1 MFQAA
6 RRQLC
11 ARRRC
16 ARLRSLAS
24 LPEFGSAAEYRA
36 HLEAEHA
43 ALPLGFRVGTAALGF
58 TPSEAPHMDAK
69 MVVTLIVPDEPT
81 PDFGAVF
88 TRNAFPGAPVKI
100 GRLRLDAPA
109 LGAVVVNNKISNV
122 CAKGGGVAD
131 SEALCDAVAAALG
144 LEGGGSAVLPSS
156 TGVIGWRLPVAA
168 MLPAVPAAVAALQP
182 HSALPAAE
190 GIMTTDLYPKCA
202 SATLPSCGAR
212 VVGIAK
218 GAGMIE
224 PNMATMLGFILTDA
238 AVPREELRAA
248 LADVTEATFNSISV
262 DSDQST
268 SDTVAVLSSG
278 RVAGSD
284 AAVQRAEFRAAL
296 REVCAQLAEGVVR
309 NGEGC
314 NHLLRVRVAG
324 APDAETARAVGKA
337 VVNGNLFKCAVSG
350 NDPNVGRIAG
360 AVGDCI
366 GNRGGTLVPEDCT
379 ISMGGLVLMKGGEFN
394 LDGAVEQQLVA
405 YMAAAEQ
412 KTAAGEYPDYW
423 PHSRAVEIDVDLGQG
438 DGSAEVLGSDLTDEY
453 VRINGDYRS

>member
-1 MFQAA
+1 MLRLGTALHRLSTTA
-6 RRQLC
+6 RC
-11 ARRRC
+11 
-16 ARLRSLAS
+16 LATQ
-24 LPEFGSAAEYRA
+24 PEFSSAAEYRA
-36 HLEAEHA
+36 YLQTEHT
-43 ALPLGFRVGTAALGF
+43 ALPLGFRVGTAALSF
-58 TPSEAPHMDAK
+58 TPGEAPHMDAN

-100 GRLRLDAPA
+100 GRKRLDAPA

-131 SEALCDAVAAALG
+131 SEALCAAVADALD
-144 LEGGGSAVLPSS
+144 LEGGGAAVLPSS
-156 TGVIGWRLPVAA
+156 TGVIGWRLPVEP
-168 MLPAVPAAVAALQP
+168 MLSAIPDAVAALQQRC
-182 HSALPAAE
+182 ALPAAE
-190 GIMTTDLYPKCA
+190 GIMTTDLYPKCV

-212 VVGIAK
+212 VVGFAK

-224 PNMATMLGFILTDA
+224 PNMATMLGFVLTDA
-238 AVPREELRAA
+238 SVPRAELRAA
-248 LADVTEATFNSISV
+248 LADVVEGTFNSISV
-262 DSDQST
+262 DGDQST

-278 RVAGSD
+278 RVGGSD
-284 AAVQRAEFRAAL
+284 AGEFRAAL
-296 REVCAQLAEGVVR
+296 HDVCAALAEGVVR

-314 NHLLRVRVAG
+314 NHLLRVRVTG
-324 APDAETARAVGKA
+324 ACDAHTAREVGKA

-379 ISMGGLVLMKGGEFN
+379 ISMGGIVLMQDGEFN
-394 LDGAVEQQLVA
+394 LDGAVEEQLVA

-412 KTAAGEYPDYW
+412 KTAGGTYPDYW
-423 PHSRAVEIDVDLGQG
+423 PHSRAVEIDIDLGQG
-438 DGSAEVLGSDLTDEY
+438 SASAVVLGSDLTDEY